1 MPRLRH
7 LFLQGTAQPQ
17 PYVST
22 AGGSSDFKTPPRDER
37 IVHGERLADNVRRA
51 AADLAQ
57 HPEPPA
63 EGLAFVPLIVKSD
76 PNFRLMLASLDNKTL
91 GLQLVNVRIDPD
103 GREIATIHIP
113 KDSIPGFIRKF
124 QAYAHD
130 TNRWGNPPNASLAE
144 SITELGLAML
154 RGGDYWMDAGP
165 LPTPDEQFWWE
176 VWLRDEGN
184 IALPDDR
191 SVTVDIAFREQ
202 AGSLNIRLSDQ
213 QRKFPDYV
221 VILAYTSLNDLCQF
235 PSLLRYLGELRRASI
250 VPTEFIDLSPA
261 GQTEFI
267 NAMLE
272 RTTFA
277 GEAAPAVCILDRG
290 VNRGHPLLEHAL
302 AEEHNLA
309 WIDDW
314 TSADRSGHGTEMAGL
329 ALYGPKLGELLLSD
343 RLIPVRHRLEAVK
356 ILPDVGAN
364 NPPDYGPITIGS
376 VAKL

>member
-1 MPRLRH
+1 
-7 LFLQGTAQPQ
+7 
-17 PYVST
+17 
-22 AGGSSDFKTPPRDER
+22 
-37 IVHGERLADNVRRA
+37 
-51 AADLAQ
+51 
-57 HPEPPA
+57 
-63 EGLAFVPLIVKSD
+63 VKSD

-376 VAKL
+376 VAML